1 MHILIIPSWY
11 KSINEPVL
19 GSFFEEQARGLL
31 QEGNKVGIMYSNF
44 YPLKKIFEKKAEYIY
59 YMDDKGIPTYSFAIQ
74 SFVPRSRDLNYYYIG
89 IATVRVFKHYVKQNG
104 FPDIIHAHSAFHAG
118 IAAAFLSKK
127 YNIPYVITEHLTHYM
142 TGGINHV
149 DDLEYARKIFTDAS
163 RAFAVSNAFKIEL
176 TKTLNLTDNTFKVM
190 HNMVSNHFFENAFE
204 KKYIQGEPFIF
215 LINSFLNAR
224 KNHELALRALRILID
239 KKFNVKIRIGG
250 YGEYEPELRRIIA
263 SLRLQNH
270 VTLLGSL
277 SRAAVKE
284 EMNNSHAFL
293 LPSKY
298 ETFGVVLIES
308 MACGRP
314 VISTNSGGPADIV
327 TEQNGILLHSFEVND
342 FANAMEQM
350 ILQYDKYNQQAI
362 SNQCFEN
369 YSQQHISRLLMK
381 EYTDVLAS
389 NKTATTAVAGNST
402 NILLTF
408 NYCPYFASQPA
419 DYVQQ
424 LIDTT
429 NELLTT
435 LKEESFHAAFFV
447 DIFWLQQFQ
456 NLSCKYVDLVEHYA
470 AVVNQLQQLLM
481 QGHRLFLLYN
491 PCWIQAGYH
500 VQTKQWQVT
509 ETLPPDEKTVWD
521 RGVQAME
528 IVSSIYNAAGVP
540 LNETG
545 IRSHPA
551 FEKYVLRF
559 IETYS
564 DEIQFDFSLIQPVTG
579 NINFAY
585 TLINNGQSGTTQKM
599 FETYIQTG
607 KGSGNFIN
615 NLASLV
621 KPSLA
626 LQRDLEKRER
636 VAMDAFS
643 LDTTIYK
650 QLHVLEL
657 EKMTDTQY
665 KNLLQNNSGNYYLN
679 GNLRMLDEYKIAKL
693 GKALKGLHQSF
704 VLNDIVTILKKN
716 GALKTNG

>member
-19 GSFFEEQARGLL
+19 GSFFEEQARGLM

-59 YMDDKGIPTYSFAIQ
+59 YMDDNGIPTYSFAIQ

-89 IATVRVFKHYVKQNG
+89 LATVRVFKHYVKQNG

-149 DDLEYARKIFTDAS
+149 DDLEYARKIFTGAS

-224 KNHELALRALRILID
+224 KNHELAFSALRILID
-239 KKFNVKIRIGG
+239 KKYNVKIRVGG
-250 YGEYEPELRRIIA
+250 YGEYETELRRIIA

-284 EMNNSHAFL
+284 EMSNSHAFL

-327 TEQNGILLHSFEVND
+327 TEHNGILLHTFDVND

-350 ILQYDKYNQQAI
+350 ILNYDTYDQQAI
-362 SNQCFEN
+362 SNHCFEN
-369 YSQQHISRLLMK
+369 YSQTRISNLLMK
-381 EYTDVLAS
+381 EYAEVLAS
-389 NKTATTAVAGNST
+389 NKTATSVVSGNNT
-402 NILLTF
+402 NLLLTF
-408 NYCPYFASQPA
+408 NYCPYFASQPV
-419 DYVQQ
+419 DYVQY

-429 NELLTT
+429 N
-435 LKEESFHAAFFV
+435 
-447 DIFWLQQFQ
+447 
-456 NLSCKYVDLVEHYA
+456 
-470 AVVNQLQQLLM
+470 
-481 QGHRLFLLYN
+481 
-491 PCWIQAGYH
+491 
-500 VQTKQWQVT
+500 
-509 ETLPPDEKTVWD
+509 
-521 RGVQAME
+521 
-528 IVSSIYNAAGVP
+528 
-540 LNETG
+540 
-545 IRSHPA
+545 
-551 FEKYVLRF
+551 
-559 IETYS
+559 
-564 DEIQFDFSLIQPVTG
+564 
-579 NINFAY
+579 
-585 TLINNGQSGTTQKM
+585 
-599 FETYIQTG
+599 
-607 KGSGNFIN
+607 
-615 NLASLV
+615 
-621 KPSLA
+621 
-626 LQRDLEKRER
+626 
-636 VAMDAFS
+636 
-643 LDTTIYK
+643 
-650 QLHVLEL
+650 
-657 EKMTDTQY
+657 
-665 KNLLQNNSGNYYLN
+665 
-679 GNLRMLDEYKIAKL
+679 
-693 GKALKGLHQSF
+693 
-704 VLNDIVTILKKN
+704 
-716 GALKTNG
+716 